1 MAIEHSHHDH
11 DHAHQ
16 VHAHHVHAAGGT
28 AALIWALAITVAFAL
43 IELAGG
49 LWTGS
54 LALVSDAG
62 HMFSDAM
69 ALALAAFAQ
78 WVGKQPASRRH
89 SYGLVRAEVIAALI
103 NGLSMLV
110 VIVLIVVE
118 AVQRLRAPVPVAG
131 AGVMV
136 IAFAGLLA
144 NLLVFA
150 IVSRGERSLNIRA
163 ALVHVT
169 GDILGSV
176 AALIAGAVIFAT
188 DWTPVDPI
196 LSMVIA
202 ALILFS
208 TLHLL
213 RETLHVL
220 MEGVPDSIELEAV
233 ARAIAAIDGVDAVHD
248 LHVWNIT
255 PGQVALSAHI
265 DGPDLASWPRMLEA
279 IRIMLHTRFL
289 IDHVTLQPEVREWLK
304 QPYRTDVRIVPR
316 QE

>member
-1 MAIEHSHHDH
+1 MSTDHSHHDH
-11 DHAHQ
+11 AAHA
-16 VHAHHVHAAGGT
+16 HAHHVHVPRHSR
-28 AALIWALAITVAFAL
+28 ALHWAFAITIVFAL

-49 LWTGS
+49 LWSGS

-78 WVGKQPASRRH
+78 WVGKQPAGRRH

-103 NGLSMLV
+103 NGLAMLV
-110 VIVLIVVE
+110 LIVVIVVE
-118 AVQRLRAPVPVAG
+118 AVQRLRDPVAVAG
-131 AGVMV
+131 VGVMV

-150 IVSRGERSLNIRA
+150 IVSRGERSLNLRA

-188 DWTPVDPI
+188 DWMPIDPI
-196 LSMVIA
+196 LSMAIA

-233 ARAIAAIDGVDAVHD
+233 ARAIAAVDGVDAVHD

-255 PGQVALSAHI
+255 PGQVALSAHV
-265 DGPDLASWPRMLEA
+265 DVTDLAGWPRTLEA
-279 IRIMLHTRFL
+279 ARIMLRTRFA
-289 IDHVTLQPEVREWLK
+289 IGHVTLQPEVREWLK
-304 QPYRTDVRIVPR
+304 QPYRTDVRIVQR
-316 QE
+316 QEE